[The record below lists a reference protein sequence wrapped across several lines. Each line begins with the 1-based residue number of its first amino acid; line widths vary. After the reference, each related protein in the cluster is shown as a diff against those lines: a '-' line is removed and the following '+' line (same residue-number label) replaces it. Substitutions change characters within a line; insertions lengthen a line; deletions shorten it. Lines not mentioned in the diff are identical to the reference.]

1 MNTLDGII
9 ANNNIMVVKDG
20 LEQMS
25 YKLLKQPNP
34 NKPLLKQIESDTERL
49 DSLYLYVAKLK
60 ESDFINQKRNKYLES
75 ILISNT
81 AYTKDLKNK
90 VKDLEKQLS
99 DLKENLE
106 I

>member
-20 LEQMS
+20 LEKMS
-25 YKLLKQPNP
+25 SKLLKQTNP
-34 NKPLLKQIESDTERL
+34 NKPLLKQIQSDIERL
-49 DSLYLYVAKLK
+49 DSLYLYVGELK

-90 VKDLEKQLS
+90 VKELEKQLA